1 MPQLIW
7 TPQALSD
14 VQRVYRFLAGKDPDA
29 ARRAVQTIRNEVKIL
44 EKQAFVGRPVEG
56 MEPEF
61 REWPIPFGNSGY
73 VVIYRC
79 DIAKTVLLAIRHQR
93 EAGYL

>member
-1 MPQLIW
+1 MPRLIW

-14 VQRVYRFLAGKDPDA
+14 VQRVYRFLFGKDPHA
-29 ARRAVQTIRNEVKIL
+29 ARRAIRTIKDEVKIL
-44 EKQAFVGRPVEG
+44 ERQAFVGRLVEG
-56 MEPEF
+56 MDPEF
-61 REWPIPFGNSGY
+61 REWPIPYGNSGY

-79 DIAKTVLLAIRHQR
+79 DIEETVLLAIRHQR